1 MRPNASFHVPGFFL
15 RAVTRCDGAG
25 PLNRLLDSGEKSRT
39 LASEPGSFSTCTMRA
54 AQSALAVSR
63 RCFIMAVYA
72 LRSASRLALDIGES
86 DRVGLPP
93 ESITRGKRFGSLLT
107 QFGVQ
112 SIAPFFQVA
121 NHSTSARNPCER
133 SPWRIREI
141 GRES

>member
-25 PLNRLLDSGEKSRT
+25 PLNRLLEAREKPRT
-39 LASEPGSFSTCTMRA
+39 LASDPGSFSTCTMMTVR
-54 AQSALAVSR
+54 SASSISR

-112 SIAPFFQVA
+112 SIAPFF
-121 NHSTSARNPCER
+121 
-133 SPWRIREI
+133 
-141 GRES
+141 